1 LLIGINTLAK
11 RLGWTA
17 ALLAASVTASPV
29 AADPQ
34 TMQTPYVQG
43 LYNWIYS
50 TGDAERSFRFLHDV
64 FGIELAPHTFAGGA
78 RPEGILPA
86 DQARSDALIWDLTNT
101 HGSRARTV
109 FMSLPNARFGLELSE
124 FFDIPRGERPPNP
137 WDPGASRLVFAV
149 RDFATILASLK
160 ANGAVILTRGGGPI
174 ETPEGSV
181 ILVRAPDGYLIEVR
195 QASPAAITGAG
206 AGTIISTAIGITVA
220 DLATVRAFYGDLL
233 GLTVVERSAAGFE
246 LALNGLSSGAV
257 KQVEARVPGAEA
269 TIIFTTFTS
278 PTTTPHPYQ
287 WKIQDIGA
295 PQFQFEVR
303 DLDELIERTQRAGYS
318 FLSVNARPTQRPF
331 GRFVFAIDADGVLV
345 EYVEPAPD
353 ATSTISR
360 RNNM

>member
-1 LLIGINTLAK
+1 MLIGITGLAK
-11 RLGWTA
+11 RVGCAA
-17 ALLAASVTASPV
+17 ALLAVAVTASP
-29 AADPQ
+29 AASPTASDPQ
-34 TMQTPYVQG
+34 TLQPPYVQG

-50 TGDAERSFRFLHDV
+50 TGDAERSFRFLHEV

-86 DQARSDALIWDLTNT
+86 HQARADALIWDLTNT

-124 FFDIPRGERPPNP
+124 FFDIPRGERPANP

-149 RDFATILASLK
+149 RDFATVLASLK
-160 ANGAVILTRGGGPI
+160 ANGAVILTRGGVPI
-174 ETPEGSV
+174 DTPEGPA

-195 QASPAAITGAG
+195 QASPAAIAG
-206 AGTIISTAIGITVA
+206 AGPGAIISTAIGITVA
-220 DLATVRAFYGDLL
+220 DLTRVRAFYGDLL
-233 GLTVVERSAAGFE
+233 GLTVFDRSAAGFE
-246 LALNGLSSGAV
+246 LALNGLSTGSI

-269 TIIFTTFTS
+269 TIIFTEFTS
-278 PTTTPHPYQ
+278 SATPHPYQ
-287 WKIQDIGA
+287 WKIQDVGA

-345 EYVEPAPD
+345 EYVEPAPAAPD
-353 ATSTISR
+353 SK
-360 RNNM
+360 